1 MKRLALILIVAAL
14 AAPTLPADS
23 KAESLQPLGPEKTVA
38 AASSAT
44 GDPRAALE
52 KEYRKQLEVRLAEE
66 RAKHEASLENLWRS
80 NAVVWLVLLG
90 FVVAQALGA
99 RKLKLE
105 LARLRALRE
114 NPSDS

>member
-1 MKRLALILIVAAL
+1 MKKLTLVLFCAVM
-14 AAPTLPADS
+14 AAPMLADS
-23 KAESLQPLGPEKTVA
+23 KAESLKPLGPEKTVA
-38 AASSAT
+38 ASPVSTAEM
-44 GDPRAALE
+44 RAELE
-52 KEYRKQLEVRLAEE
+52 KEYRKELEKRTAEE

-114 NPSDS
+114 NQSDS